1 MTADHVGPLAGV
13 RVVEVANWVAAPTAT
28 MLMAE
33 FGADVV
39 KVEPLAGD
47 GMRGLM
53 RQAIQPHR
61 DKIDHPYQL
70 ENRGKRGIAV
80 AIDTDLGRDI
90 VRRLVADADV
100 FVTNLTPER
109 QRRFHLDPE
118 RLRADHPALIYALMT
133 GFGATG
139 PEADTPGFDVTAFFA
154 RTSISSLLQSPESP
168 PVSPR
173 PGQGDHVAGLALLN
187 GILLALRMRDATGV
201 GDVVESSLIA
211 SGAWTIASDLSAALV
226 DHKTPTPKHRHD
238 TVSPLIEKYQG
249 SDGHWIQ
256 LTMPNV
262 AYWPALCRALGRP
275 DLIEDER
282 CVDPMARYTHR
293 FELMPEL
300 DAAFATEPVATW
312 VERLG
317 EAGCI
322 FQLHQTLGE
331 FVDDPQ
337 AQAAG
342 VFGDI
347 DHPAGSFR
355 TVRPP
360 MKLHSQPTGSRP
372 PAPEIGEHS
381 RAILTEAGL
390 MPEEIDALVGGGVV
404 GDHPG
409 A

>member
-1 MTADHVGPLAGV
+1 MTTPLAGV

-28 MLMAE
+28 MLMAD

-39 KVEPLAGD
+39 KVEPLTGD

-53 RQAIQPHR
+53 RQAVQP
-61 DKIDHPYQL
+61 DGEKIDHPFQL

-80 AIDTDLGRDI
+80 AIDTELGRDI

-109 QRRFHLDPE
+109 QHRFHLDPE
-118 RLRADHPALIYALMT
+118 RLRADHPALVYAMMT
-133 GFGATG
+133 GFGAAG

-154 RTSISSLLQSPESP
+154 RTAISSLLQSPDSP

-173 PGQGDHVAGLALLN
+173 PGQGDHVAGLALLS

-201 GDVVESSLIA
+201 GDVVESSLVA

-226 DHKTPTPKHRHD
+226 DGKTPTPKHRHD

-249 SDGHWIQ
+249 SDGRWIQ

-262 AYWPALCRALGRP
+262 AYWPALCAALDRT
-275 DLIEDER
+275 DLVDDER
-282 CVDPMARYTHR
+282 SVDAMARYVHR

-300 DAAFATEPVATW
+300 DAAFATAPVATW
-312 VERLG
+312 TRRLT

-337 AQAAG
+337 AEAAG
-342 VFGDI
+342 VFGEI
-347 DHPAGSFR
+347 EHPAGSFP

-360 MKLHSQPTGSRP
+360 MKLHSLGSADARP
-372 PAPEIGEHS
+372 AAPEIGEHT
-381 RAILTEAGL
+381 RELLAEAGL
-390 MPEEIDALVGGGVV
+390 TADEIDALVEGGVV
-404 GDHPG
+404 GDHPRG
-409 A
+409 